1 MKNLLANIKYHRA
14 KNKISQI
21 AIAKKLGIKPVTY
34 NRIENGIFK
43 MTIERLYEISE
54 ILKVSVCELLGEATK
69 ETEVVKEAEP
79 CGDCE
84 LNKKML
90 AFLMKTVESQD
101 AEIKKLKTEKKEKPE
116 KKETV
121 KSI

>member
-1 MKNLLANIKYHRA
+1 MKSYLQNIKYHRV
-14 KNKISQI
+14 KSKISQI

-43 MTIERLYEISE
+43 MTIERLYEISD

-69 ETEVVKEAEP
+69 EIEVVKEAEP
-79 CGDCE
+79 CADCG

-90 AFLMKTVESQD
+90 AFMMKTVVLQE
-101 AEIKKLKTEKKEKPE
+101 AEIKKLKTEKKEKTE
-116 KKETV
+116 KTATV